1 MNNLP
6 LVVTTH
12 SFVVVAVFHYK
23 EEESSRGRSKIAR
36 CDQDPQSSLEDGVS
50 SDSLALATRSAL
62 TGLRHRVAV
71 LQARAVLARQSHVTL
86 ADAGWL
92 AAGARGLEPANQIPE
107 AALGATLAAALLE
120 VRKGVEVA
128 AGGPLGVAEPE
139 VTYAVLEDGEDG
151 ARGAV
156 SADGRVGLQ
165 HRCTA
170 TRDSL
175 TYTFK

>member
-1 MNNLP
+1 MKRSAKVQSKVWRL
-6 LVVTTH
+6 
-12 SFVVVAVFHYK
+12 K
-23 EEESSRGRSKIAR
+23 RSKV
-36 CDQDPQSSLEDGVS
+36 P
-50 SDSLALATRSAL
+50 SLALAARSAL

>member
-1 MNNLP
+1 ML
-6 LVVTTH
+6 
-12 SFVVVAVFHYK
+12 
-23 EEESSRGRSKIAR
+23 
-36 CDQDPQSSLEDGVS
+36 
-50 SDSLALATRSAL
+50 SLALATRSAL

-92 AAGARGLEPANQIPE
+92 AAGARGLEPANQISG
-107 AALGATLAAALLE
+107 AALGATLAAALFE
-120 VRKGVEVA
+120 VREGVEVA
-128 AGGPLGVAEPE
+128 AGGPLGVAEIE
-139 VTYAVLEDGEDG
+139 VTHAVLEDGEDG

-170 TRDSL
+170 TRGSL